1 MTKEEYEILAEE
13 LLTNIPVKYH
23 EGIKTLAWEW
33 GHAYGYNE
41 VYIHLQE
48 IVETIFKGK

>member
-1 MTKEEYEILAEE
+1 MTKEQYEENAEK
-13 LLTNIPVKYH
+13 LLLNVPTKYH
-23 EGIKTLAWEW
+23 SGVKALAWEW

-48 IVETIFKGK
+48 IVETIFKSK